1 MGNVISITAARNI
14 KAIAQADREA
24 SLKYNSGAQNF
35 AIGEFLVGHTYT
47 DRSPCDYN
55 CVFEFTVTAR
65 SKSFVTLE
73 KNGKSIGKKKVYRD
87 SKGEYCKPLGDYSM
101 CVILR
106 S

>member
-1 MGNVISITAARNI
+1 MSNVISITARRNI
-14 KAIAQADREA
+14 KAIAQADLE
-24 SLKYNSGAQNF
+24 SNLKYNSGAQNLE
-35 AIGEFLVGHTYT
+35 IGEFLVGHTYT
-47 DRSPCDYN
+47 DRSPCDHN

-73 KNGKSIGKKKVYRD
+73 EDGKSIGKKKIYRD
-87 SKGEYCKPLGDYSM
+87 DKGEYCKPLGDYSM

>member
-1 MGNVISITAARNI
+1 MAK
-14 KAIAQADREA
+14 KA
-24 SLKYNSGAQNF
+24 
-35 AIGEFLVGHTYT
+35 VH
-47 DRSPCDYN
+47 
-55 CVFEFTVTAR
+55 FTVTAR

-87 SKGEYCKPLGDYSM
+87 EKGEYCKPLGDYSM